1 MAIFPSVQM
10 RRASGITTF
19 VLPQITPHQPSSP
32 VPSLHAVQ
40 RKEVKKEDCLS
51 FWSITIRLILFP
63 LMLLL
68 MILSGSMGMMESYA
82 LVSLWRFQHAVRSQ
96 QGAGQGMSRSS
107 QKLLPLGLGY
117 GFHLEPSGGNSPSH
131 ADGQE
136 PTSTRQ
142 QMTHSSSSLLY
153 FPSSKMRLTL
163 FPSPFL
169 SSEPDIQ
176 PGPHL

>member
-10 RRASGITTF
+10 RCASGITTF

-40 RKEVKKEDCLS
+40 RKEVKEDCLS

-96 QGAGQGMSRSS
+96 KGAGQGMSRSN
-107 QKLLPLGLGY
+107 QKLLPLRLGY
-117 GFHLEPSGGNSPSH
+117 GFHLEPSGGNSPSY

-153 FPSSKMRLTL
+153 FPSSK
-163 FPSPFL
+163 
-169 SSEPDIQ
+169 
-176 PGPHL
+176 

>member
-10 RRASGITTF
+10 RCASGITTF
-19 VLPQITPHQPSSP
+19 MLPQITPHQPSSP

-82 LVSLWRFQHAVRSQ
+82 LGFPVEIPACSALTAGSWPGDVKVQPKAAPTGVGLWVPF
-96 QGAGQGMSRSS
+96 GAIRWQFTQPCRWAGTHLHQTADDPFI
-107 QKLLPLGLGY
+107 LFPPLFSIL
-117 GFHLEPSGGNSPSH
+117 
-131 ADGQE
+131 
-136 PTSTRQ
+136 
-142 QMTHSSSSLLY
+142 
-153 FPSSKMRLTL
+153 KMRLTL